1 MVERDTPPGSRIFT
15 FSQYP
20 DSYTTREL
28 MVGFM
33 SARNERLNDAL
44 FSAIH
49 QDWAPT
55 ARLEFTIPRG
65 EYYSVRIVQT
75 AAPKKGEKGDKDLW
89 SVAEFRIFDGDKEL
103 PRAPGW
109 RLEARPNPWD
119 VQLAFDNSAATRW
132 RSWERLRAGMY
143 ISVDFGEARTLDK
156 IRLQASFDQWGTKL
170 HAEAREADGKW
181 RVVSGEPKLSNSG
194 LPLGL
199 RRGAIDELKR
209 DGVSYMLVSEDNFNW
224 QDFRDNASAWG
235 IRQVDIA
242 ANVRLYKLE

>member
-1 MVERDTPPGSRIFT
+1 
-15 FSQYP
+15 
-20 DSYTTREL
+20 
-28 MVGFM
+28 
-33 SARNERLNDAL
+33 
-44 FSAIH
+44 
-49 QDWAPT
+49 
-55 ARLEFTIPRG
+55 
-65 EYYSVRIVQT
+65 
-75 AAPKKGEKGDKDLW
+75 
-89 SVAEFRIFDGDKEL
+89 
-103 PRAPGW
+103 
-109 RLEARPNPWD
+109 
-119 VQLAFDNSAATRW
+119 
-132 RSWERLRAGMY
+132 MY